1 MSAPPASSAPLRVIV
16 ADDEKMARKRVLRLL
31 EALGPVALVAECRT
45 GDEVL
50 RHLDPARV
58 DVALLDIDMPGSSG
72 LEVAQVAR
80 LRGVPVIFLTAHEQH
95 AIAAFEH
102 GALHYLLKPVDAT
115 QLARALDRLPGRRD
129 APPAPSHGTDA
140 AAGTT
145 APLARLALT
154 VRGDVVLLDPQAIT
168 HALYDGELVTV
179 HTAERAYITD
189 ESLQELEARI
199 ASPLMLRVQRR
210 ALLNLARVQ
219 RLRGQP
225 SGGYVAVLDTGAEVP
240 VSRQS
245 ARDLRKRLGL

>member
-1 MSAPPASSAPLRVIV
+1 MQRPLRVIV

-31 EALGPVALVAECRT
+31 EALGPVDLVAECRS

-58 DVALLDIDMPGSSG
+58 DVALLDIDMPGANG
-72 LEVAQVAR
+72 LEVAELAR

-95 AIAAFEH
+95 AVAAFDH

-115 QLARALDRLPGRRD
+115 QLARALDRLPARS
-129 APPAPSHGTDA
+129 PADEAESTSATRATSPA
-140 AAGTT
+140 
-145 APLARLALT
+145 APLERVALT
-154 VRGDVVLLDPQAIT
+154 VRGDVVLLAPHAIT

-189 ESLQELEARI
+189 ESLQDLEARI
-199 ASPLMLRVQRR
+199 ASPLVLRVQRR
-210 ALLNLARVQ
+210 AILNLARVQ
-219 RLRGQP
+219 RLRGQT

-240 VSRQS
+240 VSRQA
-245 ARDLRKRLGL
+245 ARDLRKRLGI